1 MAVKLIYVLHEDPA
15 RIISEQASGPKGQ
28 AGYMPKVRVPM
39 LGLLKHELSLGR
51 TFAQT
56 VGSLRYIRRG
66 PPWFVTGAHH
76 REGDSH

>member
-15 RIISEQASGPKGQ
+15 RISEASGPKRQ
-28 AGYMPKVRVPM
+28 AGYMPKARVPM
-39 LGLLKHELSLGR
+39 LGLLKHEFSLGR

-66 PPWFVTGAHH
+66 PLWFVTGAHH